1 MPTIDFGYEGQPNAG
16 SGTDSKGTNTDSKT
30 DITTGE
36 NVQLDEHGNPIA
48 AIDNTPT
55 PIPDDNE
62 GEVKADDKGDKA
74 PENKEEKPAALEP
87 GTSIELDGESYLV
100 DPVGNLVDKD
110 GNIFK
115 KAEEVADF
123 IAQFEAEEV
132 AADEKKV
139 DIASIQK
146 AIGIEVVDDK
156 GKKIKF
162 DDSPEGV
169 VAYVD
174 SVIQAREEEIRE
186 ATVNRLYQ
194 EVPVLEDVINYYI
207 ANGNSLEGFN
217 EIPDRTNITIDETNE
232 AQCESIIRQAFKEL
246 GRPGDVNKY
255 IQYFKD
261 SGQLA
266 DVAKEELAALQEA
279 DKATKEELQRAAEE
293 KAAKDEADEIK
304 YWTDVKKVVESKKIA
319 GYQIPDNIIIEREG
333 KKISAT
339 PTDFFNYMYQV
350 DDKGK
355 SRYMYDLE
363 KRDPKAHR
371 DDQILRAYL
380 TFVGGNYG
388 SLVDMAIKDKE
399 VKNIK
404 LKSVKTTTKGIKITP
419 PQSNKST
426 GKIDFGF

>member
-16 SGTDSKGTNTDSKT
+16 SGTGTGGTNADVKT
-30 DITTGE
+30 DITTGD

-62 GEVKADDKGDKA
+62 GGNKGDDKGNDK
-74 PENKEEKPAALEP
+74 PEDKNDKPAPLEA
-87 GTSIELDGESYLV
+87 GTSIELDGETYLV

-123 IAQFEAEEV
+123 IAQFEAEE
-132 AADEKKV
+132 AATEEAKV

-146 AIGIEVVDDK
+146 AIGVEVVDDK

-169 VAYVD
+169 VAYVS

-194 EVPVLEDVINYYI
+194 EVPVLEDVINYYV

-217 EIPDRTNITIDETNE
+217 EIPDRTNITIDESNE

-279 DKATKEELQRAAEE
+279 DKATKEQLAAEAERVAKEDEE
-293 KAAKDEADEIK
+293 KELA
-304 YWTDVKKVVESKKIA
+304 YWSDVKKVVESKKIA
-319 GYQIPDNIIIEREG
+319 GYQIPDNIIIERDG

-363 KRDPKAHR
+363 KRDPKTHR

-404 LKSVKTTTKGIKITP
+404 LKSVKTTAKGIKITP

-426 GKIDFGF
+426 GKMDFGY